1 MKLHSL
7 LFTSALLILCGNSAF
22 AQSVNFVEPKNGVT
36 VTSPFKVAFAVTG
49 MAVKPAGDMTAN
61 TGHHHLLINAE
72 NIPNGAVIPAD
83 EKHIHYGKG
92 QTEAEVNLPPGKYK
106 LTMQFA
112 NGGHQSYGPQLSKSI
127 DVVVK

>member
-7 LFTSALLILCGNSAF
+7 LFTGVFLTFSSHLAF
-22 AQSVNFVEPKNGVT
+22 AQSVDFVEPKNGAT
-36 VTSPFKVAFAVTG
+36 VTSPFKVVFSVTG
-49 MAVKPAGDMTAN
+49 MTVKPAGDMTAN
-61 TGHHHLLINAE
+61 TGHHHLLVNAD
-72 NIPNGAVIPAD
+72 NVPNGAVIPAD

-92 QTEAEVNLPPGKYK
+92 QTEAEVKLPPGKYK

-112 NGGHQSYGPQLSKSI
+112 NGAHQSYGPQLSKSI

>member
-7 LFTSALLILCGNSAF
+7 LFASTLFILSSHSVF
-22 AQSVNFVEPKNGVT
+22 AQSVDFVEPKNGAT
-36 VTSPFKVAFAVTG
+36 VTSPFKVVFAVTG
-49 MAVKPAGDMTAN
+49 MTVQPAGDMTAN

-72 NIPNGAVIPAD
+72 NIPNGTVIPMDAT
-83 EKHIHYGKG
+83 HIHYGKG
-92 QTEAEVNLPPGKYK
+92 QTETEVNLPPGKYK

-112 NGGHQSYGPQLSKSI
+112 NGAHQSYGPQLSKSI